1 MLTLKINYEN
11 GDSRHT
17 RINATPEEARSYYI
31 GKIFNIGI
39 VSDNLQKC
47 TSIEILED
55 DSKPGVDDMC
65 KDCSCFR
72 NDCAGSYSKNL
83 YSGCIWK
90 NNGRK

>member
-11 GDSRHT
+11 GDHSHT
-17 RINATPEEARSYYI
+17 RINATPEEAKAYYI

-55 DSKPGVDDMC
+55 DKKPIFNSMCVDC
-65 KDCSCFR
+65 LNRGKSC
-72 NDCAGSYSKNL
+72 NGTTCQTWT
-83 YSGCIWK
+83 GCVY
-90 NNGRK
+90 RKVK